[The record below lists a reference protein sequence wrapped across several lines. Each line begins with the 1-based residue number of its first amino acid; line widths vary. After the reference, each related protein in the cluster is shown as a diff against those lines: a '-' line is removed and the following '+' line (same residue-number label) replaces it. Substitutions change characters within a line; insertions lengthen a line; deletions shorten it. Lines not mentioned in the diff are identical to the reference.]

1 MTDDL
6 FILLSRQ
13 INEVLTAATVIIA
26 ASMLLYNLSHGP
38 RDRVTRASSVLL
50 GCVSAIYIGDVLV
63 AISRAPQ
70 TIETLL
76 RFEWLGIAFAPAAL
90 FHLSDALLATT
101 GLHSRGRRRRVV
113 RLLYAFAALFFV
125 LACTTDLIVRDLLME
140 PLEIMQAG
148 ALFPL
153 FVVYFVIASLFAF
166 NNVLRARRRCLTR
179 ATYRRMTYLL
189 FALVT
194 PMAGVFPF
202 SLLFPNA
209 AEADAKLI
217 WLLINI
223 GNLGIVLMLAF
234 MAYPLAFFG
243 PKKPDRMIKAE
254 LLSFMLRGPA
264 TGIGV
269 LVVILYVP
277 RLSVF
282 GIPSSALMPFVAVA
296 TVMGLQWLFT
306 LAIPIIEQKLIYTDD
321 QEQARQLQALS
332 QHLLTRDDAKQL
344 LEATLAAICDYLRVP
359 SAFVA
364 TLNGERATLEQQ
376 VGPLQPT
383 PEALE
388 TARLSSLFQANGG
401 GQTALNGAQAG
412 AEDRIEL
419 VPWQSFWLVGLRS
432 WRGGRLIGVL
442 GVWARGAAPDLQP
455 EEVAVFRVLYQ
466 RAARVLDDMR
476 LQAEL
481 FARLEDIIETSAAV
495 SLEGASVRYGNA
507 AEAARLTEQGS
518 LEATPEFV
526 EVIWGALR
534 DYWGGPRL
542 IDARLMRL
550 QQVQANLAEQ
560 GGDAAKAVRAVLNSA
575 IESLKPQSAH
585 SLTAAEW
592 TLYNILDLRFVKGQK
607 VRDVAR
613 KLAMSD
619 ADFYRKQRI
628 AVERVAQIVA
638 GREKQLSAA
647 QMPTIR
653 HSASALR

>member
-38 RDRVTRASSVLL
+38 NDRVTRASSALL

-76 RFEWLGIAFAPAAL
+76 RLEWLGIAFAPAAL

-101 GLHSRGRRRRVV
+101 GLRSRGRRRRVV
-113 RLLYAFAALFFV
+113 RLLYAFATLFFV
-125 LACTTDLIVRDLLME
+125 LACLTDLIVRDLLLQ
-140 PLEIMQAG
+140 PLEIMQPG
-148 ALFPL
+148 PLFPL
-153 FVVYFVIASLFAF
+153 FVAYFLVASLFAF

-179 ATYRRMTYLL
+179 ATHRRMTYLL
-189 FALVT
+189 FALIT

-209 AEADAKLI
+209 AEVDAALI
-217 WLLINI
+217 WLLVNV

-254 LLSFMLRGPA
+254 LLSFMLRGPI
-264 TGIGV
+264 TGIAV
-269 LVVILYVP
+269 LIVILYVP
-277 RLSVF
+277 RLSFF

-306 LAIPIIEQKLIYTDD
+306 LAIPIIEQKLIYTED

-344 LEATLAAICDYLRVP
+344 IEATLAAICDYLRVP
-359 SAFVA
+359 SAFVVS
-364 TLNGERATLEQQ
+364 LNGEKVAFEQQ

-383 PEALE
+383 LESLEA
-388 TARLSSLFQANGG
+388 ARLSSLFHLNSNG
-401 GQTALNGAQAG
+401 ALNSAQA
-412 AEDRIEL
+412 ETPVEL
-419 VPWQSFWLVGLRS
+419 VAWQSFWLIPLRS

-442 GVWARGAAPDLQP
+442 GVWARSTAPNLQA
-455 EEVAVFRVLYQ
+455 EEETVFRVLYQ
-466 RAARVLDDMR
+466 RVARVLDDMR

-481 FARLEDIIETSAAV
+481 FARLEDIIESSATV
-495 SLEGASVRYGNA
+495 GIESESVRYGNA
-507 AEAARLTEQGS
+507 AEAARLTEQS
-518 LEATPEFV
+518 ASETATEFS

-534 DYWGGPRL
+534 DYWGG
-542 IDARLMRL
+542 ARLTDSRLVRL
-550 QQVQANLAEQ
+550 QQVQAALAEQ
-560 GGDAAKAVRAVLNSA
+560 GGDAAKAVRAVLSSA
-575 IESLKPQSAH
+575 IESLKPQSAF

-592 TLYNILDLRFVKGQK
+592 TLYNILDLRFIKGQK

-628 AVERVAQIVA
+628 AVERVAQIVLK
-638 GREKQLSAA
+638 REKQLNAEKIS
-647 QMPTIR
+647 
-653 HSASALR
+653 

>member
-1 MTDDL
+1 MTHEL
-6 FILLSRQ
+6 FISLSRQ
-13 INEVLTAATVIIA
+13 LNEVLTAATVIVA

-50 GCVSAIYIGDVLV
+50 GCVSAIYVGDVLI

-76 RFEWLGIAFAPAAL
+76 RLEWLGIAFAPAAL
-90 FHLSDALLATT
+90 FHLSDELLATT
-101 GLHSRGRRRRVV
+101 GLRSRGRRRRAV
-113 RLLYAFAALFFV
+113 RLLYAYAALFFV
-125 LACTTDLIVRDLLME
+125 LATTTDLLVRDLMLE
-140 PLEIMQAG
+140 PLEMMQAG
-148 ALFPL
+148 DLFPL
-153 FVVYFVIASLFAF
+153 FVLYFVVASIFAF

-189 FALVT
+189 FALIT

-202 SLLFPNA
+202 SLLFSNA
-209 AEADAKLI
+209 KAADAALL
-217 WLLINI
+217 WLLINV

-243 PKKPDRMIKAE
+243 PRKPDRMIKAE
-254 LLSFMLRGPA
+254 LLSFMLRGPI
-264 TGIGV
+264 TGIAV

-277 RLSVF
+277 RLSVV
-282 GIPSSALMPFVAVA
+282 GIPSNALMPFVAVA

-306 LAIPIIEQKLIYTDD
+306 LLIPILEQKLIYTED

-359 SAFVA
+359 SAFVVS
-364 TLNGERATLEQQ
+364 LNGERVAFEQQ
-376 VGPLQPT
+376 VGSLQPT
-383 PEALE
+383 LESLEA
-388 TARLSSLFQANGG
+388 ARLGGLFEANG
-401 GQTALNGAQAG
+401 NGAANG
-412 AEDRIEL
+412 ARTEAPIEL
-419 VPWQSFWLVGLRS
+419 VAWQSFWLIPLRS
-432 WRGGRLIGVL
+432 ARGGRLIGVL
-442 GVWARGAAPDLQP
+442 GIWARNTTPNLQP
-455 EEVAVFRVLYQ
+455 EEEAVFRVLYQ
-466 RAARVLDDMR
+466 RAARVLDDQR

-481 FARLEDIIETSAAV
+481 FARLEDIIEVSASV
-495 SLEGASVRYGNA
+495 GMGGEGVRYGNA
-507 AEAARLTEQGS
+507 AEAARLTEQTAAETLS
-518 LEATPEFV
+518 EFS
-526 EVIWGALR
+526 EVVWGALR
-534 DYWGGPRL
+534 DYWGG
-542 IDARLMRL
+542 ARLTDSRLLRL
-550 QQVQANLAEQ
+550 QQVQAALSEQ

-575 IESLKPQSAH
+575 IESLKPQSAY

-628 AVERVAQIVA
+628 AVERLAQIVLE
-638 GREKQLSAA
+638 REKQLNAER
-647 QMPTIR
+647 I
-653 HSASALR
+653 

>member
-6 FILLSRQ
+6 FIALSKQ

-76 RFEWLGIAFAPAAL
+76 RLEWLGIAFAPAAL

-101 GLHSRGRRRRVV
+101 GLRSRGRRRRIV
-113 RLLYAFAALFFV
+113 RLLYAFAALFFA
-125 LACTTDLIVRDLLME
+125 LACTTDLIVRDLLMQ

-254 LLSFMLRGPA
+254 LLSFMLRGPI
-264 TGIGV
+264 TGIAV

-282 GIPSSALMPFVAVA
+282 GIPSGALMPFVAVA

-364 TLNGERATLEQQ
+364 ALNGERVTLEQQ

-388 TARLSSLFQANGG
+388 TARLSSLFQANGN
-401 GQTALNGAQAG
+401 GQTALNGVQESAD
-412 AEDRIEL
+412 ERIEL
-419 VPWQSFWLVGLRS
+419 VAWQSFWLVGLRS
-432 WRGGRLIGVL
+432 GRGGRLIGAL
-442 GVWARGAAPDLQP
+442 GIWARSTAPDLQP
-455 EEVAVFRVLYQ
+455 EEEAVFRVLYQ

-481 FARLEDIIETSAAV
+481 FARLEDIIESSAVV

-507 AEAARLTEQGS
+507 AEAARLTEQVS
-518 LEATPEFV
+518 PEATPEFV

-534 DYWGGPRL
+534 DYWGGARL
-542 IDARLMRL
+542 TDARLVRL

-575 IESLKPQSAH
+575 IESLKPQSAY

-628 AVERVAQIVA
+628 AVERLAQIIA
-638 GREKQLSAA
+638 GREKQLNAA
-647 QMPTIR
+647 QV
-653 HSASALR
+653 S

>member
-1 MTDDL
+1 MTHEL

-13 INEVLTAATVIIA
+13 LNEVLTAATVIVA
-26 ASMLLYNLSHGP
+26 VSMLLYNLSHGP

-50 GCVSAIYIGDVLV
+50 GCVSAIYVGDVLI

-76 RFEWLGIAFAPAAL
+76 RLEWLGIAFAPAAL
-90 FHLSDALLATT
+90 FHLSDELLATT
-101 GLHSRGRRRRVV
+101 GLRSRGRRRRAV
-113 RLLYAFAALFFV
+113 RLLYTYAVLFFV
-125 LACTTDLIVRDLLME
+125 LATTTDLLVRDLMLE
-140 PLEIMQAG
+140 PLEMMQAG
-148 ALFPL
+148 DLFPL
-153 FVVYFVIASLFAF
+153 FVLYFVVASVFAF

-189 FALVT
+189 FALIT

-209 AEADAKLI
+209 KAADAALL
-217 WLLINI
+217 WLLINV

-243 PKKPDRMIKAE
+243 PRKPDRMIKAE
-254 LLSFMLRGPA
+254 LLSFMLRGPI
-264 TGIGV
+264 TGIAV

-277 RLSVF
+277 RLSVV
-282 GIPSSALMPFVAVA
+282 GIPSNALMPFVAVA

-306 LAIPIIEQKLIYTDD
+306 LAIPILEQKLIYTDD

-359 SAFVA
+359 SAFVVS
-364 TLNGERATLEQQ
+364 LNGERVAFEQQ
-376 VGPLQPT
+376 VGSLQPT
-383 PEALE
+383 LESLEA
-388 TARLSSLFQANGG
+388 ARLGGLFEANGNG
-401 GQTALNGAQAG
+401 IAHGAQVEAP
-412 AEDRIEL
+412 IEL
-419 VPWQSFWLVGLRS
+419 VAWQSFWLIPLRS
-432 WRGGRLIGVL
+432 ARGGRLIGVL
-442 GVWARGAAPDLQP
+442 GIWARNTTPNLQK
-455 EEVAVFRVLYQ
+455 EEETVFRVLYQ
-466 RAARVLDDMR
+466 RAARVLDDQR

-481 FARLEDIIETSAAV
+481 FARLEDIIEVSASV
-495 SLEGASVRYGNA
+495 GIGGEGVRYGNA
-507 AEAARLTEQGS
+507 AEAARLTEQTAAETLS
-518 LEATPEFV
+518 EFS
-526 EVIWGALR
+526 EVVWGALR
-534 DYWGGPRL
+534 DYWGG
-542 IDARLMRL
+542 ARLTDSRLLRL
-550 QQVQANLAEQ
+550 QQVQSALAEQ

-575 IESLKPQSAH
+575 IESLKPQSAY

-628 AVERVAQIVA
+628 AVERLAQIVLE
-638 GREKQLSAA
+638 REKQLNAER
-647 QMPTIR
+647 I
-653 HSASALR
+653 

>member
-38 RDRVTRASSVLL
+38 NDRVTRASSALL

-76 RFEWLGIAFAPAAL
+76 RLEWLGIAFAPAAL

-101 GLHSRGRRRRVV
+101 GLRSRGRRRRVV
-113 RLLYAFAALFFV
+113 RLLYAFATLFFA
-125 LACTTDLIVRDLLME
+125 LACLTDLIVRDLLLQ
-140 PLEIMQAG
+140 PLEIMQPG
-148 ALFPL
+148 PLFPL

-179 ATYRRMTYLL
+179 ATHRRMTYLL
-189 FALVT
+189 FALIT

-202 SLLFPNA
+202 SLLFPNTAEVDA
-209 AEADAKLI
+209 ALI
-217 WLLINI
+217 WLLVNV

-254 LLSFMLRGPA
+254 LLSFMLRGPI
-264 TGIGV
+264 TGIAV
-269 LVVILYVP
+269 LIVILYVP
-277 RLSVF
+277 RLSFF

-306 LAIPIIEQKLIYTDD
+306 LAIPIIEQKLIYTED

-344 LEATLAAICDYLRVP
+344 IEATLAAICDYLRVP
-359 SAFVA
+359 SAFVVS
-364 TLNGERATLEQQ
+364 LNGEKVAFEQQ

-383 PEALE
+383 LESLE
-388 TARLSSLFQANGG
+388 TARLSSLFHLNGNG
-401 GQTALNGAQAG
+401 ALNSAQA
-412 AEDRIEL
+412 ESPVEL
-419 VPWQSFWLVGLRS
+419 VAWQSFWLIPLRS
-432 WRGGRLIGVL
+432 GRGGRLIGVL
-442 GVWARGAAPDLQP
+442 GVWARSTAPNLQA
-455 EEVAVFRVLYQ
+455 EEETVFRVLYQ
-466 RAARVLDDMR
+466 RVARVLDDMR

-481 FARLEDIIETSAAV
+481 FARLEDIIESSATV
-495 SLEGASVRYGNA
+495 GIESESVRYGNA
-507 AEAARLTEQGS
+507 AEAARLTEQS
-518 LEATPEFV
+518 ASETATEFS

-534 DYWGGPRL
+534 DYWGG
-542 IDARLMRL
+542 ARLTDSRLVRL
-550 QQVQANLAEQ
+550 QQVQTALAEQ
-560 GGDAAKAVRAVLNSA
+560 GGDAAKAVRAVLSSA
-575 IESLKPQSAH
+575 IESLKPQSAF

-592 TLYNILDLRFVKGQK
+592 TLYNILDLRFIKGQK

-619 ADFYRKQRI
+619 ADFYRKQRV
-628 AVERVAQIVA
+628 AVERVAQIVLE
-638 GREKQLSAA
+638 REKQLNAEKIS
-647 QMPTIR
+647 
-653 HSASALR
+653 

>member
-6 FILLSRQ
+6 FIALSKQ

-76 RFEWLGIAFAPAAL
+76 RLEWLGIAFAPAAL

-101 GLHSRGRRRRVV
+101 GLRSRGRRRRVV
-113 RLLYAFAALFFV
+113 RLLYAFAALFFA
-125 LACTTDLIVRDLLME
+125 LACTTDLIVRDLLMQ

-209 AEADAKLI
+209 AETDAKLI
-217 WLLINI
+217 WLLINV

-254 LLSFMLRGPA
+254 LLSFRLRGPI
-264 TGIGV
+264 TGIAV

-282 GIPSSALMPFVAVA
+282 GIPSGALMPFVAVA

-364 TLNGERATLEQQ
+364 ALNGERVTLEQQ

-388 TARLSSLFQANGG
+388 TARLSSLFQANGN
-401 GQTALNGAQAG
+401 GQTALNGVQESAD
-412 AEDRIEL
+412 ERIEL
-419 VPWQSFWLVGLRS
+419 VAWQSFWLVGLRS
-432 WRGGRLIGVL
+432 GRGGRLIGAL
-442 GVWARGAAPDLQP
+442 GIWARSTAPDLQP
-455 EEVAVFRVLYQ
+455 EEEAVFRVLYQ

-481 FARLEDIIETSAAV
+481 FARLEDIIESSAVV

-507 AEAARLTEQGS
+507 AEAARLTEQVS
-518 LEATPEFV
+518 PEATPEFV

-534 DYWGGPRL
+534 DYWGGARL
-542 IDARLMRL
+542 TDARLMCL
-550 QQVQANLAEQ
+550 QQVQARLAEQ
-560 GGDAAKAVRAVLNSA
+560 SGDAAKAVRAVLSSA
-575 IESLKPQSAH
+575 IESLKPQSAY

-628 AVERVAQIVA
+628 AVERLAQIVA

-647 QMPTIR
+647 QI
-653 HSASALR
+653 S

>member
-38 RDRVTRASSVLL
+38 NDRVTRASSALL

-76 RFEWLGIAFAPAAL
+76 RLEWLGIAFAPAAL

-101 GLHSRGRRRRVV
+101 GLRSRGRRRRVV
-113 RLLYAFAALFFV
+113 RLLYAFATLFFV
-125 LACTTDLIVRDLLME
+125 LACLTDLIVRDLLLQ
-140 PLEIMQAG
+140 PLEIMQPG
-148 ALFPL
+148 PLFPL

-179 ATYRRMTYLL
+179 ATHRRMTYLL
-189 FALVT
+189 FALIT

-209 AEADAKLI
+209 AEVDATLI
-217 WLLINI
+217 WLLVNV

-254 LLSFMLRGPA
+254 LLSFMLRGPI
-264 TGIGV
+264 TGIAV
-269 LVVILYVP
+269 LIVILYVP
-277 RLSVF
+277 RLSFF

-306 LAIPIIEQKLIYTDD
+306 LAIPIIEQKLIYTED

-344 LEATLAAICDYLRVP
+344 IEATLAAICDYLRVP
-359 SAFVA
+359 SAFVVS
-364 TLNGERATLEQQ
+364 LNGEKVEFEQQ

-383 PEALE
+383 LESLEA
-388 TARLSSLFQANGG
+388 ARLSSLFQANGNG
-401 GQTALNGAQAG
+401 ALNGTR
-412 AEDRIEL
+412 AEPPIEL
-419 VPWQSFWLVGLRS
+419 VAWQSFWLIPLRS
-432 WRGGRLIGVL
+432 GRGGRLIGVL
-442 GVWARGAAPDLQP
+442 GVWARSTAPNLQA
-455 EEVAVFRVLYQ
+455 EEETVFRVLYQ
-466 RAARVLDDMR
+466 RVARVLDDMR

-481 FARLEDIIETSAAV
+481 FARLEDIIESSATV
-495 SLEGASVRYGNA
+495 GIESESVRYGNA
-507 AEAARLTEQGS
+507 AEAARLTEQS
-518 LEATPEFV
+518 ASETATEFN

-534 DYWGGPRL
+534 DYWGG
-542 IDARLMRL
+542 ARLTDSRLVRL
-550 QQVQANLAEQ
+550 QQVQAALAEQ
-560 GGDAAKAVRAVLNSA
+560 GGDAAKAVRAVLHSA
-575 IESLKPQSAH
+575 IESLKPQSAY

-592 TLYNILDLRFVKGQK
+592 TLYNILDLRFIKGQK

-613 KLAMSD
+613 KLVMSD

-628 AVERVAQIVA
+628 AVERVAQIVLE
-638 GREKQLSAA
+638 REKQLNAE
-647 QMPTIR
+647 Q
-653 HSASALR
+653 LQ

>member
-6 FILLSRQ
+6 FIALSRQ

-63 AISRAPQ
+63 AISRASQ

-101 GLHSRGRRRRVV
+101 GLRSRGRRRRAVQ
-113 RLLYAFAALFFV
+113 LLYAFAALFFT
-125 LACTTDLIVRDLLME
+125 LACTTDLIVRGLLLK
-140 PLEIMQAG
+140 PLEIMQPG

-153 FVVYFVIASLFAF
+153 FVVYFAIASLFAF

-209 AEADAKLI
+209 AEADAKLL

-254 LLSFMLRGPA
+254 LLSFMLRGPI
-264 TGIGV
+264 TGIAV
-269 LVVILYVP
+269 LIVILYVP

-282 GIPSSALMPFVAVA
+282 GIPSGALMPFVAVA

-306 LAIPIIEQKLIYTDD
+306 IAIPIIEQKLIYTDD

-364 TLNGERATLEQQ
+364 SLNGERATLEQQ

-383 PEALE
+383 PESLE
-388 TARLSSLFQANGG
+388 TARLGSLFQSNGSG
-401 GQTALNGAQAG
+401 HSALNGVQAE
-412 AEDRIEL
+412 ADERIEL
-419 VPWQSFWLVGLRS
+419 VTWQSFWLIGLRS
-432 WRGGRLIGVL
+432 GRGGRLIGVL
-442 GVWARGAAPDLQP
+442 GVWARSAAPDLQP
-455 EEVAVFRVLYQ
+455 EEEKVFRVLYR

-481 FARLEDIIETSAAV
+481 FARLEDIIESSAVV

-507 AEAARLTEQGS
+507 AEAARLTEQLS
-518 LEATPEFV
+518 PEATPEFV

-534 DYWGGPRL
+534 DYWGG
-542 IDARLMRL
+542 ARLTDGRLVRL
-550 QQVQANLAEQ
+550 QQVQARLAEQ
-560 GGDAAKAVRAVLNSA
+560 GGDAAKAVRAVLNNA
-575 IESLKPQSAH
+575 IESLKPQSAY

-628 AVERVAQIVA
+628 AVERLAQTIA
-638 GREKQLSAA
+638 EREKQLNAA
-647 QMPTIR
+647 QV
-653 HSASALR
+653 

>member
-1 MTDDL
+1 MTNEL

-13 INEVLTAATVIIA
+13 INEVLTAATVIVA
-26 ASMLLYNLSHGP
+26 TSMLLYNLSHGP

-50 GCVSAIYIGDVLV
+50 GCVSAIYAGDVLV

-70 TIETLL
+70 TVEALL
-76 RFEWLGIAFAPAAL
+76 RFEWIGIAFAPAAL

-101 GLHSRGRRRRVV
+101 GLRSRGRRRRVV
-113 RLLYAFAALFFV
+113 RLLYIMATLFFV
-125 LACTTDLIVRDLLME
+125 LACTTDLIVRDLLLH
-140 PLEIMQAG
+140 PLEIMQPG
-148 ALFPL
+148 MLFSL
-153 FVVYFVIASLFAF
+153 FVVYFVVASLFAF

-189 FALVT
+189 FALIT
-194 PMAGVFPF
+194 PMAGIFPF
-202 SLLFPNA
+202 SLLFHNPTESGTA
-209 AEADAKLI
+209 LI
-217 WLLINI
+217 WLLINV

-254 LLSFMLRGPA
+254 LLSFMLRGPI
-264 TGIGV
+264 TGIAV

-277 RLSVF
+277 RLTVF

-296 TVMGLQWLFT
+296 TVMGLQWFFT
-306 LAIPIIEQKLIYTDD
+306 LAIPIIEQRLIYTDD

-332 QHLLTRDDAKQL
+332 QHLLTRDDGKQL
-344 LEATLAAICDYLRVP
+344 LEATLAAVCDYLRVP

-364 TLNGERATLEQQ
+364 ALNGESVTFEQQ

-383 PEALE
+383 VEALE
-388 TARLSSLFQANGG
+388 AAHISSLFYSNG
-401 GQTALNGAQAG
+401 NGALPHAD
-412 AEDRIEL
+412 APIEI
-419 VPWQSFWLVGLRS
+419 VAWQSFWLIALRS
-432 WRGGRLIGVL
+432 GRGGRLIGVM
-442 GVWARGAAPDLQP
+442 GVWARSSTPNLQA
-455 EEVAVFRVLYQ
+455 EEKAVFRVLHQ
-466 RAARVLDDMR
+466 RVARVLDDMR
-476 LQAEL
+476 LQADL

-495 SLEGASVRYGNA
+495 QLASENVRYGNA
-507 AEAARLTEQGS
+507 AEAARLTQQEEAEGS
-518 LEATPEFV
+518 PEFS

-534 DYWGGPRL
+534 DFWGGPRL
-542 IDARLMRL
+542 TDSRLLRL
-550 QQVQANLAEQ
+550 QQVETSLPEH
-560 GGDAAKAVRAVLNSA
+560 GGDMAKAVRAMLSRA
-575 IESLKPQSAH
+575 IESLKPDSSY

-628 AVERVAQIVA
+628 AVERLAQVIS
-638 GREKQLSAA
+638 GREGQ
-647 QMPTIR
+647 PNTETVR
-653 HSASALR
+653 

>member
-1 MTDDL
+1 MTHEL

-13 INEVLTAATVIIA
+13 LNEVLTAATVIVA

-50 GCVSAIYIGDVLV
+50 GCVSAIYVGDVLI

-76 RFEWLGIAFAPAAL
+76 RLEWLGIAFAPAAL
-90 FHLSDALLATT
+90 FHLSDELLATT
-101 GLHSRGRRRRVV
+101 GLRSRGRRRRAV
-113 RLLYAFAALFFV
+113 RLLYTYAALFFV
-125 LACTTDLIVRDLLME
+125 LATTTDLLVRDLMLE
-140 PLEIMQAG
+140 PLEMMQAG
-148 ALFPL
+148 DLFPL
-153 FVVYFVIASLFAF
+153 FVLYFVVASVFAF

-189 FALVT
+189 FALIT

-209 AEADAKLI
+209 KAADAALL
-217 WLLINI
+217 WLLINV

-243 PKKPDRMIKAE
+243 PRKPDRMIKAE
-254 LLSFMLRGPA
+254 LLSFMLRGPI
-264 TGIGV
+264 TGIAV

-277 RLSVF
+277 RLSVV
-282 GIPSSALMPFVAVA
+282 GIPSNALMPFVAVA

-306 LAIPIIEQKLIYTDD
+306 LLIPILEQKLIYTDD

-359 SAFVA
+359 SAFVVS
-364 TLNGERATLEQQ
+364 LNGERVAFEQQ
-376 VGPLQPT
+376 VGSLQPT
-383 PEALE
+383 LESLEA
-388 TARLSSLFQANGG
+388 ARLGGLFEANGSG
-401 GQTALNGAQAG
+401 AANGTQAE
-412 AEDRIEL
+412 APIEL
-419 VPWQSFWLVGLRS
+419 VAWQSFWLIPLRS
-432 WRGGRLIGVL
+432 ARGGRLIGVL
-442 GVWARGAAPDLQP
+442 GIWARNTTPNLQK
-455 EEVAVFRVLYQ
+455 EEETVFRVLYQ
-466 RAARVLDDMR
+466 RAARVLDDQR

-481 FARLEDIIETSAAV
+481 FARLEDIIEVSASV
-495 SLEGASVRYGNA
+495 GISSEGVRYGNA
-507 AEAARLTEQGS
+507 AEAARLTEQTAAETLS
-518 LEATPEFV
+518 EFS
-526 EVIWGALR
+526 EVVWGALR
-534 DYWGGPRL
+534 DYWGG
-542 IDARLMRL
+542 ARLTDSRLLRL
-550 QQVQANLAEQ
+550 QQVQAALSEQ

-575 IESLKPQSAH
+575 IESLKPQSAY

-628 AVERVAQIVA
+628 AVERLAQIVLE
-638 GREKQLSAA
+638 REKQLNAER
-647 QMPTIR
+647 I
-653 HSASALR
+653 

>member
-1 MTDDL
+1 MALDL
-6 FILLSRQ
+6 FIVLSRQ
-13 INEVLTAATVIIA
+13 INEVLTAATVIVA
-26 ASMLLYNLSHGP
+26 VSMLLYNLSHGP

-50 GCVSAIYIGDVLV
+50 GCVSVIYIGDVLV
-63 AISRAPQ
+63 AISRASQ

-76 RFEWLGIAFAPAAL
+76 RLEWLGIAFAPAAL

-101 GLHSRGRRRRVV
+101 GLRSRGRRRRVV
-113 RLLYAFAALFFV
+113 RLLYTFATLFFV
-125 LACTTDLIVRDLLME
+125 LACTTDLIVRDLLLE
-140 PLEIMQAG
+140 PLEIMQPG
-148 ALFPL
+148 GLFPL
-153 FVVYFVIASLFAF
+153 FVVYFIAASLFAF

-194 PMAGVFPF
+194 PMAGIFPF

-209 AEADAKLI
+209 READAALI
-217 WLLINI
+217 WLLINV

-254 LLSFMLRGPA
+254 LLSFMLRGPI
-264 TGIGV
+264 TGIAV
-269 LVVILYVP
+269 LIVILYVP
-277 RLSVF
+277 RLSFF
-282 GIPSSALMPFVAVA
+282 GIPSQALMPFVAVA

-306 LAIPIIEQKLIYTDD
+306 LAIPLLEQRLIYTED

-364 TLNGERATLEQQ
+364 SLNGEKIAFEQQ
-376 VGPLQPT
+376 VGSLQPT
-383 PEALE
+383 LE
-388 TARLSSLFQANGG
+388 SLESARPSSLFQANGNG
-401 GQTALNGAQAG
+401 AANGAQV
-412 AEDRIEL
+412 ESPIEIAA
-419 VPWQSFWLVGLRS
+419 WQSFWLIPLRS
-432 WRGGRLIGVL
+432 GRGGRLIGVL
-442 GVWARGAAPDLQP
+442 GIWARSSAPNLQA
-455 EEVAVFRVLYQ
+455 EEETVFRVLYQ
-466 RAARVLDDMR
+466 RVARVLDDMR

-481 FARLEDIIETSAAV
+481 FARLEDMLETSAAV
-495 SLEGASVRYGNA
+495 SAESEAVRYGNA
-507 AEAARLTEQGS
+507 AEAARLGEGAPA
-518 LEATPEFV
+518 EAAAEFS

-534 DYWGGPRL
+534 DYWGG
-542 IDARLMRL
+542 ARLTDSRIVRL
-550 QQVQANLAEQ
+550 QQVQAALVEQ

-575 IESLKPQSAH
+575 IEALKPQGAH

-592 TLYNILDLRFVKGQK
+592 MLYNILDLRFIRGQK

-628 AVERVAQIVA
+628 AVERVAQIVLE
-638 GREKQLSAA
+638 REKQLNTEKIS
-647 QMPTIR
+647 
-653 HSASALR
+653 

>member
-1 MTDDL
+1 MSDEL

-13 INEVLTAATVIIA
+13 INEVLTAATVIVA
-26 ASMLLYNLSHGP
+26 VSMLLYNLSHGP

-50 GCVSAIYIGDVLV
+50 GCVSAIYVGDVLV

-70 TIETLL
+70 TVESLL
-76 RFEWLGIAFAPAAL
+76 RLQWLGIAFAPAAL

-101 GLHSRGRRRRVV
+101 GLQSRGRRRRAV
-113 RLLYAFAALFFV
+113 RVLYAFATLFFI
-125 LACTTDLIVRDLLME
+125 LAISTDLIVRDLLMR

-153 FVVYFVIASLFAF
+153 FVIYFGIASLFAF

-194 PMAGVFPF
+194 PMAGTFPF
-202 SLLFPNA
+202 SLLLPSLK
-209 AEADAKLI
+209 EADAALL

-254 LLSFMLRGPA
+254 LLSFLLRGPI
-264 TGIGV
+264 TGIAV

-277 RLSVF
+277 RLSFF
-282 GIPSSALMPFVAVA
+282 GIPSEALMPFVAVA

-306 LAIPIIEQKLIYTDD
+306 IIIPIIEQKLIYTED

-359 SAFVA
+359 SAFVIS
-364 TLNGERATLEQQ
+364 LNGEKVTLEQQ

-383 PEALE
+383 LEALE
-388 TARLSSLFQANGG
+388 RAHLSALLQINSSLE
-401 GQTALNGAQAG
+401 NGAQAH
-412 AEDRIEL
+412 ADSLRL
-419 VPWQSFWLVGLRS
+419 VAWQSFWLIALRS
-432 WRGGRLIGVL
+432 NRGGRLIGAL
-442 GVWARGAAPDLQP
+442 GIWARNTTPDLQA
-455 EEVAVFRVLYQ
+455 EEEAVFRVLYQ

-481 FARLEDIIETSAAV
+481 FANLEDIIETSAAV
-495 SLEGASVRYGNA
+495 GLESESVRYGNA
-507 AEAARLTEQGS
+507 AEAARLTDPAALDS
-518 LEATPEFV
+518 ATEFS

-534 DYWGGPRL
+534 DYWGG
-542 IDARLMRL
+542 ARLTDSRLLRL
-550 QQVQANLAEQ
+550 QQVQAQLAEQ
-560 GGDAAKAVRAVLNSA
+560 SGDAAKAVRAVLNSA
-575 IESLKPQSAH
+575 IEALKPQGAY
-585 SLTAAEW
+585 SLTSAEW
-592 TLYNILDLRFVKGQK
+592 MLYNILDLRFIKGQK

-628 AVERVAQIVA
+628 AVERVTQVIL
-638 GREKQLSAA
+638 GREKQLNAERIS
-647 QMPTIR
+647 
-653 HSASALR
+653 

>member
-6 FILLSRQ
+6 FIALSRQ

-76 RFEWLGIAFAPAAL
+76 RLEWLGIAFAPAAL

-101 GLHSRGRRRRVV
+101 GLRSRGRRRRIV
-113 RLLYAFAALFFV
+113 RLLYAFAALFFA
-125 LACTTDLIVRDLLME
+125 LACTTDLIVRDLLMQ

-202 SLLFPNA
+202 SLLFPNV
-209 AEADAKLI
+209 AEADARLL

-254 LLSFMLRGPA
+254 LLSFMLRGPI
-264 TGIGV
+264 TGIAV

-282 GIPSSALMPFVAVA
+282 GIPSGALMPFVAVA

-364 TLNGERATLEQQ
+364 SLNGERVTLEQQ

-388 TARLSSLFQANGG
+388 TARLGSLFHANGG
-401 GQTALNGAQAG
+401 QHALNGVQAG
-412 AEDRIEL
+412 ADEQIEL
-419 VPWQSFWLVGLRS
+419 VAWQSFWLIGLRS
-432 WRGGRLIGVL
+432 GRGGRLIGAL
-442 GVWARGAAPDLQP
+442 GIWARSAAPDLQA
-455 EEVAVFRVLYQ
+455 EEAAVFRVLYQ

-481 FARLEDIIETSAAV
+481 FARLEDIIESSAVV

-518 LEATPEFV
+518 PEATPEFV

-534 DYWGGPRL
+534 DYWGGARL
-542 IDARLMRL
+542 TDARLMRL
-550 QQVQANLAEQ
+550 QQVQAKLAEQ

-575 IESLKPQSAH
+575 IESLKPHSAY

-628 AVERVAQIVA
+628 AVERLAQIVA

-647 QMPTIR
+647 QV
-653 HSASALR
+653 S